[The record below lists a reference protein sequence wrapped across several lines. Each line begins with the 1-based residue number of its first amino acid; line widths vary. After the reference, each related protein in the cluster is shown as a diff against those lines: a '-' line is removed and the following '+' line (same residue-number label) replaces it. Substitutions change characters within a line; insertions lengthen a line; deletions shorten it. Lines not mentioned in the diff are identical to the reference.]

1 MKLTCYVDHYGDLV
15 TCDTNERIRR
25 ASVAEKQES
34 FAPSNYTGAFKAD
47 VSERTLKQR
56 CPDLLWQRAHPYP
69 SCAQESAPMT
79 AKQKTGFDRYFEKRM
94 EKQSFAAE
102 YQMARTEIDATDKLI
117 RALNA
122 VRERLDH
129 LFAALDK
136 DRASV

>member
-1 MKLTCYVDHYGDLV
+1 
-15 TCDTNERIRR
+15 
-25 ASVAEKQES
+25 
-34 FAPSNYTGAFKAD
+34 
-47 VSERTLKQR
+47 
-56 CPDLLWQRAHPYP
+56 
-69 SCAQESAPMT
+69 
-79 AKQKTGFDRYFEKRM
+79 M